1 MYLSAAM
8 GWPVAT
14 LLICPLPVDLPDRLL
29 SLPPRALV
37 AENSHGPAFLHIPC
51 AVSASVAFHN
61 HSQLC
66 LQCVKVKSKFHI
78 RSYYFP

>member
-8 GWPVAT
+8 GWPFAT

-29 SLPPRALV
+29 SLPPRALA

-61 HSQLC
+61 NSQLC
-66 LQCVKVKSKFHI
+66 LCFYLVQITFNVSK
-78 RSYYFP
+78 